1 MGPIWEV
8 VGGLQRGGLLVRIG
22 KETPVDLAFLVG
34 DTSSDPVADRLQTG
48 AFVRQLDKDGDR
60 LCYELLLGPTIG
72 VDLLCVAGQAV
83 AWQSKLLA
91 ARSDLWEVVGGGEKG
106 GLLVRRGR
114 DLTSDALDERLATG
128 SWVKELEPPKD
139 GRLHFARLTGSGP
152 EEGYVSLQVAGK
164 ELLKKA
170 ASHQAAIPPAPLS
183 SPSAPSSRKLR
194 IFALAGSI
202 TCKELLKFQ
211 CGQLAA
217 LLGKDAVEWT
227 YAEGTVFHPWELS
240 EQLSDFE
247 RTVAGKRQQLISW
260 YEDIYH
266 CKQDRPILEKQ
277 FDPTVVVESVEIPE
291 KVALLRKRLEEEGPF
306 DVLLGFSQ
314 GCIMIHY
321 LVGHLRREGLAV
333 PCKLLVF
340 FEGMHIRDQR
350 FVELFE
356 TPVKHPSIH
365 IFGETSPYY
374 AYAREGRCTTK
385 RVEEYYENPLVLT
398 HAEGHNFPTQPPRS
412 TEIYTIVK
420 EQILQLRAAAAT
432 SPA

>member
-1 MGPIWEV
+1 M
-8 VGGLQRGGLLVRIG
+8 
-22 KETPVDLAFLVG
+22 
-34 DTSSDPVADRLQTG
+34 
-48 AFVRQLDKDGDR
+48 
-60 LCYELLLGPTIG
+60 
-72 VDLLCVAGQAV
+72 
-83 AWQSKLLA
+83 
-91 ARSDLWEVVGGGEKG
+91 
-106 GLLVRRGR
+106 
-114 DLTSDALDERLATG
+114 
-128 SWVKELEPPKD
+128 
-139 GRLHFARLTGSGP
+139 
-152 EEGYVSLQVAGK
+152 
-164 ELLKKA
+164 
-170 ASHQAAIPPAPLS
+170 
-183 SPSAPSSRKLR
+183 
-194 IFALAGSI
+194 AGSI

-432 SPA
+432 APA